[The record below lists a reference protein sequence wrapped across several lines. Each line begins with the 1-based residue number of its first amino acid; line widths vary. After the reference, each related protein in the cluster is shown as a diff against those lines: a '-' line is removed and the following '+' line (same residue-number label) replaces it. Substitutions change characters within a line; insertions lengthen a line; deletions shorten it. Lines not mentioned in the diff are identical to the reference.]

1 MAIYHFSMQRISRG
15 KGKSAVGS
23 SAYRAG
29 EKLENERDGL
39 THDYTKRNDVVHK
52 EIIAP
57 YNAPEWT
64 GDREKLWNEVER
76 SEKRKDANTAR
87 EINVALPRELD
98 REKQIELVRNFVQE
112 NFTEKRIIA
121 DVAIHDKND
130 GNPHA
135 HIMITTRAIASR
147 ASFPSYTGIN
157 QDGFDNKKIS
167 HMDDKE
173 TLEKWRENWAKE
185 INKSLEKEN
194 IKDRVDHRSFE
205 DQGIKK
211 IPTKHEGQAV
221 RAMEKKGIK
230 TEIGSYNRQV
240 ETANKQSQLIDR
252 QIAVLE
258 RSIVDNERFR
268 ANGIDNGVENRDYGV
283 KDRQHGDEGRTNG
296 DDKDRDHRDKG
307 RNRENQRE
315 SETDK
320 RSNIGTELI
329 FQRDKKQHN
338 IDNPKEQESTGITT
352 GITGIRE
359 ESHNNS
365 SKYNIESREHGGSF
379 DKQLEQV
386 KRRNDKAVFGT
397 VQNSDNNQNRKN
409 ENMAENR
416 DSVSDRNGDINSY
429 NPSNNFLQQQEP
441 DNRKTKDTNDS
452 NKASEIKLIDEVKAL
467 SDIVKKFRN
476 NPKDRID
483 NLEERRTQLIKYD
496 AKLIQLKQEREELKF
511 FQIKKK
517 KVIDEKIKQTN
528 QLKASD
534 IESLNQT
541 YNIKPNE
548 IDKLKSKIMKECNR
562 ELAIVKKIKGIPDK
576 PQAKSVR
583 EKLKVIKENREIEE
597 KEPEKLT
604 MEEWKRL
611 IQEGLKKRQKPP
623 PPEKTKERGGRDDR

>member
-29 EKLENERDGL
+29 EKLKNKRDGL
-39 THDYTKRNDVVHK
+39 IHDYTKRNDVVHK
-52 EIIAP
+52 EIITP
-57 YNAPEWT
+57 YNAPEWS
-64 GDREKLWNEVER
+64 GDREILWNEVER

-87 EINVALPRELD
+87 EINIALPKELN

-194 IKDRVDHRSFE
+194 IKERVDHRSFE

-221 RAMEKKGIK
+221 RAMEKKGIE

-240 ETANKQSQLIDR
+240 EIANKQIELINS

-258 RSIVDNERFR
+258 RSLEDDRIESKVKKRETLK
-268 ANGIDNGVENRDYGV
+268 IDIKLPE
-283 KDRQHGDEGRTNG
+283 KL
-296 DDKDRDHRDKG
+296 
-307 RNRENQRE
+307 NRENQIELVRNFVQE
-315 SETDK
+315 NFTDK
-320 RSNIGTELI
+320 KIRADVVYNKKDE
-329 FQRDKKQHN
+329 KQHVQIIINTRAINKDGLIENWVKEINKILKKEFKN
-338 IDNPKEQESTGITT
+338 IKDLQERQKQFIKYYAE
-352 GITGIRE
+352 IR
-359 ESHNNS
+359 
-365 SKYNIESREHGGSF
+365 
-379 DKQLEQV
+379 QLEI
-386 KRRNDKAVFGT
+386 KREG
-397 VQNSDNNQNRKN
+397 
-409 ENMAENR
+409 
-416 DSVSDRNGDINSY
+416 
-429 NPSNNFLQQQEP
+429 
-441 DNRKTKDTNDS
+441 
-452 NKASEIKLIDEVKAL
+452 
-467 SDIVKKFRN
+467 
-476 NPKDRID
+476 
-483 NLEERRTQLIKYD
+483 
-496 AKLIQLKQEREELKF
+496 LKF

-517 KVIDEKIKQTN
+517 KVIDEKIKEIN

-534 IESLNQT
+534 IESLNQI
-541 YNIKPNE
+541 YKIEPNE
-548 IDKLKSKIMKECNR
+548 IDSLIRKKEEEIR
-562 ELAIVKKIKGIPDK
+562 KKEE
-576 PQAKSVR
+576 PQ
-583 EKLKVIKENREIEE
+583 
-597 KEPEKLT
+597 PEKLT
-604 MEEWKRL
+604 LEEWREL
-611 IQEGLKKRQKPP
+611 IKKSSEERQTPDKP
-623 PPEKTKERGGRDDR
+623 TRDRGYDRDDR